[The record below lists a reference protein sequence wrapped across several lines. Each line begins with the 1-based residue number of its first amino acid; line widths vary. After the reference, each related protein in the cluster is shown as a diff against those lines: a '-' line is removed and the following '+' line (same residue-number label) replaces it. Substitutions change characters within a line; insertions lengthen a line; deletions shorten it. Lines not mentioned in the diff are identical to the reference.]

1 VPCLATFGVST
12 FGVSTL
18 WLSAASL
25 AMMSCLAGAALA
37 LPVCCERQGNLGF
50 AGFAGFNCRVDGA
63 DRLVGRAQ
71 SYDLVEP
78 LLIRIAVISDLCCVA
93 LFKIDLSRRC
103 ASRIFVRPI
112 IVENKHYFGAMFD
125 FH

>member
-1 VPCLATFGVST
+1 
-12 FGVSTL
+12 
-18 WLSAASL
+18 
-25 AMMSCLAGAALA
+25 MMSCLAGAALA

-50 AGFAGFNCRVDGA
+50 ASFAGLAGFNCWVDGA